1 MKNLQDPPDE
11 ARTPAS
17 DGSTGS
23 QPRPPD
29 VRLETPHARP
39 AEGWSGVGASLLK
52 VPLFWK
58 IVLANMALVA
68 LALAVAIPMAQRG
81 AAAGADGGFLPLA
94 ILAVAITALVNG
106 VIVHLALV
114 PLSHLEQAA
123 RHVQEGDW
131 DARAPISA
139 LADRPTEQLIG
150 LFNAMLDGLTAY
162 RHRLREIA
170 ARALN
175 AEEEE
180 RKRIARELHDDTAQ
194 SLAAILIRLRIART
208 GSELIPLDTL
218 MEDVRREIAD
228 TLEGIRRYARG
239 LRPPALDEL
248 GLVPAIESYARTLTE
263 GSGLPVT
270 MHGQALGNAAL
281 SKEEELAL
289 YRIVQEALSNVV
301 RHAGATQA
309 DVRVR
314 RVNGMV
320 VASVEDD
327 GHGFDVEGVMG
338 GDGGG
343 LGLFGMQE
351 RAAYVGGRVSIDS
364 RPGGGTIVRV
374 EVPVWRRHAGAAE

>member
-1 MKNLQDPPDE
+1 MTPFNGIPPEEDHPIAAE
-11 ARTPAS
+11 TGR
-17 DGSTGS
+17 GS

-29 VRLETPHARP
+29 VRLEQPHAHP
-39 AEGWSGVGASLLK
+39 AEGWSALGAILR

-58 IVLANMALVA
+58 IVLANMVLVA
-68 LALAVAIPMAQRG
+68 LALAVAVPAAQRG
-81 AAAGADGGFLPLA
+81 AAEGATGGFAAMVIAAL
-94 ILAVAITALVNG
+94 AITALVNG
-106 VIVHLALV
+106 LIVHLALV
-114 PLSHLEQAA
+114 PLSHLEEAA
-123 RHVQEGDW
+123 RRIQDGDW
-131 DARAPISA
+131 DARAPVSP

-150 LFNAMLDGLTAY
+150 LFNAMLDGLSAY

-208 GSELIPLDTL
+208 GSEIVPLDTL
-218 MEDVRREIAD
+218 MEDVRQEIAG

-248 GLVPAIESYARTLTE
+248 GLIPAIESYARTLTE
-263 GSGLPVT
+263 GAGLPVSV
-270 MHGQALGNAAL
+270 HGQALGNAAL

-301 RHAGATQA
+301 RHAEATHA
-309 DVRVR
+309 TVRVR
-314 RVNGMV
+314 RVDGMV
-320 VASVEDD
+320 VATVEDD
-327 GHGFDVEGVMG
+327 GSGFDVDNVVSAE
-338 GDGGG
+338 GGG

-364 RPGGGTIVRV
+364 QPNSGTMVRV
-374 EVPVWRRHAGAAE
+374 EVPVWRRHGTPEA